1 MKRFLKYFGVF
12 LLGFFSSIV
21 ALVVLIAISFAQF
34 GNSKEVETLSEKT
47 WLTINLPSV
56 LNDKADSNPL
66 NELFAGLAGQEPL
79 GLNQIL
85 SAIDN
90 ASKNENIN
98 GILLN
103 PGFFASGFGQAEEI
117 RNCLLNF
124 KKSGKK
130 IIAYSENY
138 TEQGYYIATIS
149 NHIFLNPKGLIEF
162 NGLSSG
168 VVMYKGMLDKLG
180 VEFQVFKVG
189 KFKGAVEPFIQ
200 NQLSDENK
208 IQIKDYITSIHNH
221 ELIKISEARNL
232 NFDSLY
238 QISNKGQVF
247 LSKHALEFKF
257 VDQLGYEDE
266 VHSFIESKYKT
277 KKTLS
282 LRKFLKIESEYAYS
296 ENKIA
301 VLYAEGEIVSGIASQ
316 SGSQIASDN
325 LVKEIKKIRENDQIK
340 ALVLR
345 VNSPGGSSIASDIIS
360 REIELTKKKMPVIV
374 SFGNVAA
381 SGGYYISCLADS
393 IFAQPNSITGSIG
406 VFALFP
412 NTQKLYKEK
421 FGLTYE
427 SINTGENAELWRP
440 DQGISKIQGLKIQ
453 AMVDQIYDD
462 FLSVVSRGRHMS
474 KESVHEIA
482 QGRVYSGVKAL
493 EIGLVD
499 GIGGIDRAIKSAS
512 QKANL
517 KEYKL
522 MVFPEPKNP
531 LESIL
536 GDEFADALTEQQ
548 LKLAES
554 LGINAS
560 ILQELQSVKTMQG
573 YQMRLP
579 WSIDIR

>member
-56 LNDKADSNPL
+56 LNDKADSNPF

-266 VHSFIESKYKT
+266 VNSFIESKYKT

-548 LKLAES
+548 IKLAES

>member
-56 LNDKADSNPL
+56 LNDKADSNPF

-548 LKLAES
+548 IKLAES

>member
-21 ALVVLIAISFAQF
+21 TLVILIAISIAQF
-34 GNSKEVETLSEKT
+34 GSQKEPEQLSENS
-47 WLTINLPSV
+47 WLTLNLPSV
-56 LNDKADSNPL
+56 LNDKSESDPFG
-66 NELFAGLAGQEPL
+66 ELFAGFAGQEPV
-79 GLNQIL
+79 GLNQIMT
-85 SAIDN
+85 AIEN
-90 ASKNENIN
+90 AQNNDKIA
-98 GILLN
+98 GILLD

-117 RNCLLNF
+117 RNALLNF
-124 KKSGKK
+124 KKSGKPVV
-130 IIAYSENY
+130 AYSENY
-138 TEQGYYIATIS
+138 TEQGYYIAS
-149 NHIFLNPKGLIEF
+149 VCNEIFLNPKGLIEF

-208 IQIKDYITSIHNH
+208 SQIREYINSIHNH
-221 ELIKISEARNL
+221 AISRISEARGISI
-232 NFDSLY
+232 DSLRL
-238 QISNKGQVF
+238 ISYDGQMF
-247 LSKHALEFKF
+247 LSKHAEKYKF
-257 VDQLGYEDE
+257 VDQLGYKDE
-266 VHSFIESKYKT
+266 VEAWIEKKYKT
-277 KKTLS
+277 KNQIS
-282 LRKFLKIESEYAYS
+282 LRKFLKNEVEYKYS

-301 VLYAEGEIVSGIASQ
+301 ILYAEGEIVSGAASQ
-316 SGSQIASDN
+316 SGSQIASDD
-325 LVKEIKKIRENDQIK
+325 LVKEIRKIRANDQIK

-345 VNSPGGSSIASDIIS
+345 VNSPGGSSLASDIIS

-427 SINTGENAELWRP
+427 SINTGENSELWRP
-440 DQGISKIQGLKIQ
+440 DQGISPIQGAKIQ

-462 FLSVVSRGRHMS
+462 FLSVVSKGRKMS

-482 QGRVYSGVKAL
+482 QGRVYSGLRAKEL
-493 EIGLVD
+493 GLID
-499 GIGGIDRAIKSAS
+499 GVGGIDRAITSAS
-512 QKANL
+512 KKAKL
-517 KEYKL
+517 KDYKV
-522 MVFPEPKNP
+522 MVYPEPKNP
-531 LESIL
+531 FEALL
-536 GDEFADALTEQQ
+536 GEEFSDAFTKQQ
-548 LKLAES
+548 LKLAEE
-554 LGINAS
+554 LGINS
-560 ILQELQSVKTMQG
+560 SVIQELQSIKSMQG